1 MRRRAARRDHRMLF
15 DLIDPVAMVFL
26 LLAVLGLMLA
36 VAYGK
41 DGR

>member
-1 MRRRAARRDHRMLF
+1 MLF

-26 LLAVLGLMLA
+26 LLAALGLMAA